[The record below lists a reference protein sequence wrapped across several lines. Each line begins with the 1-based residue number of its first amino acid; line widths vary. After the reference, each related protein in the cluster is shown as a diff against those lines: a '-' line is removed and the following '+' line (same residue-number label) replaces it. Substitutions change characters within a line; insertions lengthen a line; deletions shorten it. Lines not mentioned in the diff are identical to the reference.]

1 MGGDANYRL
10 SFRFILFGSVCVFTS
25 MESWLVMSVLHDY
38 EPEVWFDQSDD
49 TWRSIDALS
58 ELTGMDIAEV
68 AHEFGL
74 GFVEEHGVN
83 IGNIVEAVY
92 DPTVNLEWLIAR

>member
-1 MGGDANYRL
+1 MGGDANYLL

-25 MESWLVMSVLHDY
+25 MKGWLVMSLAHDY
-38 EPEVWFDQSDD
+38 EAEVWDGESDE
-49 TWRSIDALS
+49 TWRSVEALS
-58 ELTGMDIAEV
+58 ELTGMDIQQV
-68 AHEFGL
+68 VHEFGL

>member
-10 SFRFILFGSVCVFTS
+10 SFRFIFVGSVCVFTS

-38 EPEVWFDQSDD
+38 DPQVLTDESDD
-49 TWRSIDALS
+49 TWRSVDALS
-58 ELTGMDIAEV
+58 ELTGMDIQDV
-68 AHEFGL
+68 VHQFGL